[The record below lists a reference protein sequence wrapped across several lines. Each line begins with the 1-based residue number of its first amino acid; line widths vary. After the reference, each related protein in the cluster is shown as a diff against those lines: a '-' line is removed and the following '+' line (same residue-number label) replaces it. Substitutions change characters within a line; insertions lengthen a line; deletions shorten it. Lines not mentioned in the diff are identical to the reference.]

1 MEEFLVH
8 NLKGL
13 DFKHDIDHFLHLV
26 HGPLLGILHVDSG

>member
-13 DFKHDIDHFLHLV
+13 DFKCDHFLHLV
-26 HGPLLGILHVDSG
+26 HGPLLGILHIDSR